1 MINSVELFVGVNKIK
16 EMGGATSL
24 YIYQYLFDSKKYDDV
39 INYGTV
45 KLTCPVV
52 ETNNESETYIT
63 IQPTHH
69 CAFCELEENSLYTFT
84 SDSSLYYLLK
94 YLIES
99 KDTYLSYYE
108 YCNEKIVIELKHFA
122 AAGSGLFYYL
132 LNNFDFNHL
141 IDAKYGFIRFNEK
154 NYSIQINLYVDED
167 VNNFKVTSNIFEC
180 IKDILEH
187 YDDIK
192 DKKEFPKGKEIGYIC
207 EKCYT
212 KQNTR
217 IKYRYGEDI
226 DGIVGTDFIY
236 NVVSKNMKCEKCGSD
251 ELVEIDYNLLD
262 AICLF
267 NMKGYTTRFCC
278 ESHGEDGD
286 LYIAFD
292 DTYETKVLFGYLK
305 MCKSAYKYYCAEEQ
319 YGNYSLR
326 YNTVVSYDDRCIIN
340 KFEAIE
346 EIEEIAKSIPDVEH
360 LNAYYDLI
368 LSVLPK
374 DNHNIEILKP
384 LDKEDIDLYL
394 SKICDIK

>member
-1 MINSVELFVGVNKIK
+1 MINDVKLFVGVDKVK
-16 EMGGATSL
+16 EKGDIHF
-24 YIYQYLFDSKKYDDV
+24 YVYQYLFNSEKYDDI
-39 INYGTV
+39 INYGEV
-45 KLTCPVV
+45 KLTCPII

-63 IQPTHH
+63 ILPAHN
-69 CAFCELEENSLYTFT
+69 CVFCELEENSLYTFT

-94 YLIES
+94 YLVDS
-99 KDTYLSYYE
+99 KDTYVSYYE
-108 YCNEKIVIELKHFA
+108 YYDEKIVIDLKQY
-122 AAGSGLFYYL
+122 STNSDLFYYL
-132 LNNFDFNHL
+132 LNSPDFNHL
-141 IDAKYGFIRFNEK
+141 IDTKYGFIRFNEK
-154 NYSIQINLYVDED
+154 NYTIQINLYVDED
-167 VNNFKVTSNIFEC
+167 INNFKVTSNIFEC
-180 IKDILEH
+180 INDILEH
-187 YDDIK
+187 YNEIK
-192 DKKEFPKGKEIGYIC
+192 VKKEFPKGKEIGYMC
-207 EKCYT
+207 ENCYI
-212 KQNTR
+212 KQKTR
-217 IKYRYGEDI
+217 IKYRYDEDI
-226 DGIVGTDFIY
+226 NGIIGTEFIY

-251 ELVEIDYNLLD
+251 ELAEIDYNLLD

-267 NMKGYTTRFCC
+267 NMKGYNTRFCC

-374 DNHNIEILKP
+374 DDHNIEILKP